1 MSNLKNL
8 KYVNSKIKPFSEVT
22 EFHGHV
28 CPGSAIGYLAAEI
41 GIEELS
47 SKKAYDE
54 ELVCITENDT
64 CAVDAIQVVT
74 GCTFGKGNLIFHDY
88 GKQAYTFIN
97 RKTKDAV
104 RVSLKDSF
112 SVDKIDPMLNKLR
125 GKVNSGQASLKDK
138 ENLKK
143 HVDKASTEIL
153 NLPREQIFNIKH
165 VKAEIPEKARLFESV
180 ECDDCGEITSKHRL
194 KEIDK
199 KFLCI
204 PCYNKHVDIKS
215 VNKLA

>member
-1 MSNLKNL
+1 MSDLKNS
-8 KYVNSKIKPFSEVT
+8 KSVNSKIKPFSEVT

-28 CPGSAIGYLAAEI
+28 CPGSAIGYRAAEVA
-41 GIEELS
+41 IEELS

-54 ELVCITENDT
+54 ELICITENDT

-97 RKTKDAV
+97 RETEDAV

-125 GKVNSGQASLKDK
+125 RKVNSGQASLEDK
-138 ENLKK
+138 ENLKI
-143 HVDKASTEIL
+143 HVDKASMEIL
-153 NLPREQIFNIKH
+153 NLPAKEMFNIEH
-165 VKAEIPEKARLFESV
+165 VKAEIPKKARLFESL
-180 ECDDCGEITSKHRL
+180 ECHECGEITSKHRL
-194 KEIDK
+194 KEINGEL
-199 KFLCI
+199 LCI
-204 PCYNKHVDIKS
+204 PCYNKHKGI
-215 VNKLA
+215 